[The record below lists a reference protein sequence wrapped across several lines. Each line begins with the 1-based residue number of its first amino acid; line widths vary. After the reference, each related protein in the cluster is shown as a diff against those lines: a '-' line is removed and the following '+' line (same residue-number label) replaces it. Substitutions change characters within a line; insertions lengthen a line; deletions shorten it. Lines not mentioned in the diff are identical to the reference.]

1 MIKRL
6 LAHDFLVP
14 VILVVIVTLAAT
26 SPFIIVVWLAEMR
39 R

>member
-14 VILVVIVTLAAT
+14 VILAVIVTLANA
-26 SPFIIVVWLAEMR
+26 SPFFIVVWLAER